1 LRVLDSFAEVERSLA
16 RCSSEIDRRA
26 VAASD
31 DAIRDDALG
40 TVGESPRDEAELR
53 AELRARVA
61 LLSGEAWTVLA
72 RWYCEG
78 ADPITIAR
86 GLHRSVRYVY
96 RLRRAAIEEIVELGC
111 GDEFADVDLAE
122 FVPPIELQEDV
133 PRVVEVR

>member
-1 LRVLDSFAEVERSLA
+1 LSVLDSFAEVECSLA
-16 RCSSEIDRRA
+16 RCSGEIDRRA
-26 VAASD
+26 VAASN
-31 DAIRDDALG
+31 DATRDDVLG
-40 TVGESPRDEAELR
+40 AVGESPRDEAELR

-78 ADPITIAR
+78 ADPTTIAR

-96 RLRRAAIEEIVELGC
+96 RLRRAAIEQIVELGC

-122 FVPPIELQEDV
+122 FVRPTGPQEDV
-133 PRVVEVR
+133 PSVVEAR